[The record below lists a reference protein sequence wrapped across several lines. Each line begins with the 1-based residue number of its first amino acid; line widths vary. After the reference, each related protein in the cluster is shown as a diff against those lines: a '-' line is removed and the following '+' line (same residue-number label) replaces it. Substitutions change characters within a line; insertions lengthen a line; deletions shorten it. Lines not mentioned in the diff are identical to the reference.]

1 MLFLV
6 SFLLM
11 FAGCLLCCSGELW
24 AVVLYVPFIVGMV
37 WGDVEQRRQRAIS
50 QSKGKGRNISR

>member
-11 FAGCLLCCSGELW
+11 FAGCILCYSGELW
-24 AVVLYVPFIVGMV
+24 AAVLYLPFIML
-37 WGDVEQRRQRAIS
+37 WAWNEVEQNRQRA
-50 QSKGKGRNISR
+50 KNNRK